1 MRKDNL
7 HCPYC
12 KLLYDEEFIEP
23 LIRKSF
29 ICKECQGK
37 IRVKLKE
44 GGWIVMHKRQD
55 RMYHV
60 TKWITQAQEFEYL
73 HKVRKK
79 YMLRV
84 KRRHNDALVDEFFK
98 YGRRTWIKKSRSM
111 FIQEVTMIGISYA
124 TIINFFKANGGE
136 INCRTIEK
144 YKNSYD
150 QQRK

>member
-12 KLLYDEEFIEP
+12 KFLYDEEFIEP
-23 LIRKSF
+23 LICRSF
-29 ICKECQGK
+29 ICSECQGK

-60 TKWITQAQEFEYL
+60 TKIRNQEKDFKYL

-79 YMLRV
+79 YILRV

-98 YGRRTWIKKSRSM
+98 YGKRTWIIKARSM
-111 FIQEVTMIGISYA
+111 FIQEVTMLGIPYT
-124 TIINFFKANGGE
+124 TIIEFFKQNGGT
-136 INCRTIEK
+136 INFRTIK
-144 YKNSYD
+144 VYINSYD
-150 QQRK
+150 